1 MHPSNLQLHQGDKPF
16 DGSTDGQVRRNRR
29 GRPKKSD
36 YFFTCE
42 ERCKMCGGGWVI
54 DNGRTDP
61 SVATND
67 FAAEARRKMER
78 DEAAR
83 DLEQRTM
90 LFRCKGCQV
99 SGNIFG
105 EHIVITQPTPCP
117 GRVSPRVHDQ
127 IRQGGG

>member
-1 MHPSNLQLHQGDKPF
+1 MHPSQLHQGDKPF
-16 DGSTDGQVRRNRR
+16 DGSANGQVRRNRR

-36 YFFTCE
+36 YFFTCD

-54 DNGRTDP
+54 DNGGTNP

-83 DLEQRTM
+83 DLEKRTM

-99 SGNIFG
+99 SGD
-105 EHIVITQPTPCP
+105 
-117 GRVSPRVHDQ
+117 R
-127 IRQGGG
+127 